1 MFCLS
6 VKMVTSCAA
15 YGCYNRAKKGSRVKF
30 HKFPSIKRADLRKR
44 WIHAMKRKGFQPS
57 DSTKV
62 CSDHFRSDDFKTG
75 LKNKTLKRG
84 AIPIVNVMNKSMVK
98 EEPVQKVPRRVQG
111 RTTKGPDTKRLER
124 CQRREKECE
133 SLMSYNDS
141 ALMENKIYNS
151 VCQKEREFNLRIPGS
166 TSFSGNTSFSDKNI
180 PRELHYER
188 SNDENDSVNND
199 EDPLATDRA
208 KSESKRITSAEAKAA
223 IETLRQFLLL
233 SDLNIEEML
242 LHSKYE
248 ELIMSKIK

>member
-15 YGCYNRAKKGSRVKF
+15 HGCYNRAKKGSRVKF
-30 HKFPSIKRADLRKR
+30 HKFPSIKKADLRKR
-44 WIHAMKRKGFQPS
+44 WIYAMKRKGFQPS

-62 CSDHFRSDDFKTG
+62 CSDHFSSDDFETG
-75 LKNKTLKRG
+75 LKYKTLKRG
-84 AIPIVNVMNKSMVK
+84 AIPIVDVINKSLGK

-111 RTTKGPDTKRLER
+111 RNTKRPDTKRLER

-141 ALMENKIYNS
+141 ALLENKIYNN
-151 VCQKEREFNLRIPGS
+151 VCHEERDSHLRILGG
-166 TSFSGNTSFSDKNI
+166 TSFPDENQIRG
-180 PRELHYER
+180 LHYER
-188 SNDENDSVNND
+188 SNDENDSVNPGVNND

-208 KSESKRITSAEAKAA
+208 KSESKQITSAEAKAA
-223 IETLRQFLLL
+223 IETLGQFLLL
-233 SDLNIEEML
+233 SDLNVDEML

-248 ELIMSKIK
+248 ELVMSKIK